1 MRGLGPRLVERL
13 DRFQLRHPIAA
24 VTVGTVRKF
33 GADDGGRLAALV
45 AYYGFF
51 ALFPLLLVLVTVSS
65 WVLAGNVELQERLL
79 DSALAQFP
87 IIGDQIG
94 DNLGQVSGSG
104 VALLIGLAGAFWGG
118 WGALGSMRRAMETIW
133 AA

>member
-33 GADDGGRLAALV
+33 GADDGGRMAALV

-51 ALFPLLLVLVTVSS
+51 SLFPLLLVLVS
-65 WVLAGNVELQERLL
+65 VLGFVLEGHPALRASIV
-79 DSALAQFP
+79 DSALGEFP
-87 IIGDQIG
+87 VIGPS
-94 DNLGQVSGSG
+94 L
-104 VALLIGLAGAFWGG
+104 AAGAHLHG
-118 WGALGSMRRAMETIW
+118 LQGSVPS
-133 AA
+133 